1 MLPCLVNV
9 RRCPL
14 ATTSSSPRRLCAF
27 SASAFGYAPPA
38 YHPEYGEGSAFSSFN
53 FELSTVNLLAVTP
66 FPAALASAPQ
76 ITENTTAL
84 SPFAATLTSRVK
96 DKSFVCR
103 SYKKHRGWGRELRF
117 FGRNAGKRV
126 HPACS
131 WGTKGRSPE
140 RVHCEEVF
148 ASPPLLTTHHSLLTI
163 PLQYPRPPFVYS
175 SGWMSP

>member
-14 ATTSSSPRRLCAF
+14 ATPSSSRRQLCAF

-38 YHPEYGEGSAFSSFN
+38 YHPEYGEGSDFSSFN

-66 FPAALASAPQ
+66 FPA
-76 ITENTTAL
+76 
-84 SPFAATLTSRVK
+84 TLTSHVK
-96 DKSFVCR
+96 DKPFVCH

-131 WGTKGRSPE
+131 WGTKGRGPE
-140 RVHCEEVF
+140 KEHCEEVF
-148 ASPPLLTTHHSLLTI
+148 ASPPLLTTH
-163 PLQYPRPPFVYS
+163 YPPFPTHHSPTISAAPVRLQQ
-175 SGWMSP
+175 WMDKP